1 MIVLDEQLLGRQL
14 EVEIAKWY
22 RGTVRFI
29 NELRPHTVIKDD
41 AIPELL
47 CQQSRPTFITINEK
61 DFWRKVAIIPHF
73 CIVCFTL
80 PDSRAGE
87 ISPLLRSLFQRT
99 EFKTKAQR
107 MGKVIRVSGKEVSYY
122 TFEEKEVRVI
132 S

>member
-47 CQQSRPTFITINEK
+47 CQQNRPTFITINEK
-61 DFWRKVAIIPHF
+61 DFWRKVAITPYF
-73 CIVCFTL
+73 CLFYPTRLTGGRNFTFVEITI
-80 PDSRAGE
+80 SAGR
-87 ISPLLRSLFQRT
+87 I
-99 EFKTKAQR
+99 
-107 MGKVIRVSGKEVSYY
+107 
-122 TFEEKEVRVI
+122 
-132 S
+132 

>member
-29 NELRPHTVIKDD
+29 NELRSYTVIKDD

-61 DFWRKVAIIPHF
+61 DFWRKVAITPHF

-87 ISPLLRSLFQRT
+87 IPSLLRTLFQQPK
-99 EFKTKAQR
+99 FKTKAQR

-122 TFEEKEVRVI
+122 TFEEKEGRVI

>member
-14 EVEIAKWY
+14 EVEIANWY

-61 DFWRKVAIIPHF
+61 DFWRKVVITPYF

-80 PDSRAGE
+80 PDSRANE

-122 TFEEKEVRVI
+122 TFEEREVRVT